1 MRWLALRGP
10 LVAVVLVAVGLVG
23 CGAEVG
29 YDQRG
34 GPAIAEAI
42 RSAGSPL
49 VATVAYHPG
58 DMDAA
63 TIDVT
68 LVPGAGSSDARSLVC
83 SVIRPALAS
92 GDPPDSLGVDV
103 RDAQGAEVLASDL
116 DTAACRARS

>member
-1 MRWLALRGP
+1 MRWLALGEP

-42 RSAGSPL
+42 RSAGSSL

-58 DMDAA
+58 DFMDAA

-68 LVPGAGSSDARSLVC
+68 LVPGAGRSDARSLVC
-83 SVIRPALAS
+83 SVIRPALAA
-92 GDPPDSLGVDV
+92 GDPPDSLG
-103 RDAQGAEVLASDL
+103 
-116 DTAACRARS
+116 